1 MGLDRG
7 TLPLPNEASDSLGRP
22 ARKDGD
28 KLGASV
34 TIVKE
39 CFGGDRAAGCIGS
52 INHGRTM
59 SCECFVGLGACLCR
73 WKVRNLERVSIGPGI
88 IGVSG

>member
-1 MGLDRG
+1 MSLDRG
-7 TLPLPNEASDSLGRP
+7 TLSLSNEASYSLGRP

-28 KLGASV
+28 KLGASM

-39 CFGGDRAAGCIGS
+39 CFGGDRTTGCVGS

-59 SCECFVGLGACLCR
+59 GGECSVGLGACLCR
-73 WKVRNLERVSIGPGI
+73 WEVRDLERVSIGPGI